1 MTTSQRKLAE
11 SAGVGKTTI
20 VKAKKTL
27 GITSETL
34 SEAEAEAVLE
44 EARKTADLQN
54 AAKAKTQKQSGDFV
68 ASVRRIDKRDDSSV
82 LDMLQDCKEQYVRNE
97 ELIQR
102 LQYEIS
108 IQDILMHGNSNGT
121 LSPLPQLGILEKF
134 QKINISLRN
143 QIVQLE
149 GEVGRVAKPEED
161 DNPFD

>member
-20 VKAKKTL
+20 VKAKETL
-27 GITSETL
+27 GITDSTL
-34 SEAEAEAVLE
+34 SEVQAKAVLE
-44 EARKTADLQN
+44 EAKKTADLKKET
-54 AAKAKTQKQSGDFV
+54 KAKTQKTSGEFV
-68 ASVRRIDKRDDSSV
+68 ASVRRIDKQEDSSV
-82 LDMLQDCKEQYVRNE
+82 LDMLQDCKEQYVHNE

-108 IQDILMHGNSNGT
+108 IQDILMHGNGNGT

-134 QKINISLRN
+134 QKINIALRN

-149 GEVGRVAKPEED
+149 GEVGRVAKPKED